1 MKLVIFDMDQTL
13 IEVITVHDEAT
24 RQVFLSLY
32 RIEARLTEIDYAGR
46 SLRES
51 FVELARV
58 KGLPA
63 DEVRGRLDEMLS
75 AYDVAFDRTIPAD
88 ATPYVLPGVFPL
100 LEALAHTDHLPMLY
114 TGDSRPVV
122 RAVFRTT
129 GLGKYFRDVFCGTE
143 VKARAD
149 MVRQALARAKEM
161 TGREFSGKDI
171 VIIGDSARD
180 IECGKQFN
188 ARVIALL
195 TGHHTVE
202 RLAAL
207 KPDYL
212 FPDLTD
218 TAKVLEA
225 IGR

>member
-13 IEVITVHDEAT
+13 IEVITIHDEAT
-24 RQVFLSLY
+24 RQVFLALY
-32 RIEARLTEIDYAGR
+32 GIEARLTEIDYAGR

-51 FVELARV
+51 FVELARL
-58 KGLPA
+58 KGLNA
-63 DEVRGRLDEMLS
+63 DLVKARLDEMLT
-75 AYDVAFDRTIPAD
+75 AYDAAFDRAIPED
-88 ATPYVLPGVFPL
+88 ATPYVLPGVFTL
-100 LEALAHTDHLPMLY
+100 LEALARTGHLLMLY

-149 MVRQALARAKEM
+149 MVRQALARAKAL
-161 TGREFSGKDI
+161 TGHDFSGKDI
-171 VIIGDSARD
+171 VILGDSARD
-180 IECGKQFN
+180 IECGQQFN

-195 TGHHTVE
+195 TGHHNAE

-212 FPDLTD
+212 FPDLSD
-218 TAKVLEA
+218 TAQVLEA
-225 IGR
+225 IDH